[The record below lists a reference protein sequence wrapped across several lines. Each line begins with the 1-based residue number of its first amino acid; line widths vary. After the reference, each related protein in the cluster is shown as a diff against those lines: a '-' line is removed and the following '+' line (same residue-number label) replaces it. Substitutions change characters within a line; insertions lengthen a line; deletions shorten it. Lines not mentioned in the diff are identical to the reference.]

1 MNQTPRN
8 FFKDH
13 SLHAY
18 RRLHDTPTR
27 LMELEWASLRE
38 ESPWLRAT
46 YGKNDMGVIG
56 AIGQRK
62 QDTELKPDSPGSSD
76 CRE

>member
-1 MNQTPRN
+1 
-8 FFKDH
+8 
-13 SLHAY
+13 
-18 RRLHDTPTR
+18 
-27 LMELEWASLRE
+27 MELEWASLRE